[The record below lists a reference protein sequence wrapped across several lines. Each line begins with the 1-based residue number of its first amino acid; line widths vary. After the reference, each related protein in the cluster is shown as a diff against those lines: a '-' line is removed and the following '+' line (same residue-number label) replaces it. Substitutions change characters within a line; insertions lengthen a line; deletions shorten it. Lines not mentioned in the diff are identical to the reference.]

1 MGVAGVLG
9 VFEDGG
15 FGVVAAPPLHSLFTL

>member
-9 VFEDGG
+9 AFEGGG
-15 FGVVAAPPLHSLFTL
+15 FGVVAAPPLHFLFIL